1 MNWGKSIVFAFVLFA
16 AFIGT
21 LVAVCVRQD
30 ISLVS
35 KNYYNEEGAYQ
46 ARLAAAGNTSRLAQ
60 QPDIEVVE
68 KYLLKVTISG
78 LEDVQH
84 GEVVLFSPAT
94 AKQDSTFRLRP
105 GEKPFQLFDISA
117 MKRGVYHA
125 RMSWTVNGQ
134 SFYFERTVYR

>member
-21 LVAVCVRQD
+21 LVTVCVRQD

-46 ARLAAAGNTSRLAQ
+46 ARLAAAGNTRQLAQ
-60 QPDIEVVE
+60 QPDIEIVE
-68 KYLLKVTISG
+68 KYLLKVTLAG
-78 LEDVQH
+78 LEGVQDA
-84 GEVVLFSPAT
+84 EVVLFSPAT
-94 AKQDSTFRLRP
+94 SEQDRTFRLNA
-105 GEKPFQLFDISA
+105 GDKPFQLVDISA

-125 RMSWTVNGQ
+125 RLSWTMSGQ
-134 SFYFERTVYR
+134 LFYFEKTVYR